1 MCWHLFSRPGGKGGC
16 LKPESHG
23 LGRITGQFKSL
34 QLFWEWKAILERFFG
49 VMVLIAM
56 RDGCQD
62 LQGFVGKHQV
72 PVEFFI
78 VKLNRVHCTIE
89 LPSTFSTTLSVA
101 NCLCKCWHQSSF
113 GAHPPF
119 LGCVDFCRFY
129 SCCYFHR
136 CEMHSTKPRP
146 QLLHRD
152 AQGCTFCTE
161 LIGGLVVI
169 PCTAILRIWTTFPAL
184 LFGLHCQFTPVGIS
198 FWRVGTAASGKL
210 ETSSWSSPNPKLPK
224 FQPSHIPRGTQS
236 WLRCM
241 SLLRDILKV
250 DVVIICILHYWA

>member
-1 MCWHLFSRPGGKGGC
+1 
-16 LKPESHG
+16 
-23 LGRITGQFKSL
+23 
-34 QLFWEWKAILERFFG
+34 
-49 VMVLIAM
+49 M

-72 PVEFFI
+72 PTEFFI
-78 VKLNRVHCTIE
+78 VKLNRVKLQNCVAFH
-89 LPSTFSTTLSVA
+89 LQQPSSSTLSVA
-101 NCLCKCWHQSSF
+101 NAFASVDTSLQCAPTFS
-113 GAHPPF
+113 
-119 LGCVDFCRFY
+119 GCVGFCRFY

-169 PCTAILRIWTTFPAL
+169 PCTAILRIWTPFSAL

-198 FWRVGTAASGKL
+198 FWRVGTTASGKL
-210 ETSSWSSPNPKLPK
+210 ETSS
-224 FQPSHIPRGTQS
+224 
-236 WLRCM
+236 
-241 SLLRDILKV
+241 
-250 DVVIICILHYWA
+250 

>member
-1 MCWHLFSRPGGKGGC
+1 MVKGVVEN
-16 LKPESHG
+16 LKVMG
-23 LGRITGQFKSL
+23 LGESLVNPNLSNSFESEKSFL
-34 QLFWEWKAILERFFG
+34 RGFCGL
-49 VMVLIAM
+49 MTLIAM

-72 PVEFFI
+72 PIEFFI
-78 VKLNRVHCTIE
+78 VKLNGVHCRIV
-89 LPSTFSTTLSVA
+89 LPSALQQYTVSSQLPLQVLTPVFV
-101 NCLCKCWHQSSF
+101 LCT
-113 GAHPPF
+113 PTF

-136 CEMHSTKPRP
+136 CEMHNMKPRP
-146 QLLHRD
+146 HLLHRD

-169 PCTAILRIWTTFPAL
+169 PCTAILRIWTPFPAL

-210 ETSSWSSPNPKLPK
+210 ETSS
-224 FQPSHIPRGTQS
+224 
-236 WLRCM
+236 
-241 SLLRDILKV
+241 
-250 DVVIICILHYWA
+250 